1 MSPPPDE
8 TTRLRAELEA
18 LREANAT
25 LEQQISAVTGMMD
38 AMVDEISAKSRQLEQ
53 RSAEQARMSSF
64 FTNVMNTMDSLL
76 LVVDRFGRISQANA
90 ATRRNLGLDPANL
103 VGTSPDSLL
112 TDDTLAPLHA
122 ASPSFAPGTVLFRS
136 ILKQNGLEM
145 ETCLHSHLPGAGT
158 CHFMLRAT
166 PLYEHNGKL
175 AGAVIVGTDISEL
188 RAREQALKA
197 SEQRFRDFSAVSS
210 DWFWETDAEMRFTVY
225 TGPDRAGRHLID
237 IVRGKRRDEFASP
250 EDRLDTAKWADYHNA
265 IARRQSFRDFE
276 YQTLSID
283 SRPIW
288 FSASGKPC
296 FGSDGKFLGYRGTAR
311 DITARKAI
319 EAELLHHRDHLSELV
334 AAQTIDLIRAKEV
347 AERANR
353 LQSEFLANMSHEFRT
368 PLHGILS
375 YARLG
380 ATRTGQAPNEK
391 IINYFERIHQSGS
404 RMADLVNDL
413 LDLAKLESR
422 RTEFELHRADMAVLV
437 SRVQSDL
444 AALLAQRRITFVVD
458 TRTTSTVALID
469 TQQFHHAIQNL
480 LANAIKFSPNGGTI
494 TVGFSDAMLGRH
506 EALALT
512 VRDQGIGIPPG
523 EEERIFDKFVQS
535 SATKTGAGGTGLG
548 LAITLEIVRG
558 HNGTLAARNHPE
570 GGAVFEICVP
580 RQAPATPGA

>member
-1 MSPPPDE
+1 
-8 TTRLRAELEA
+8 
-18 LREANAT
+18 
-25 LEQQISAVTGMMD
+25 
-38 AMVDEISAKSRQLEQ
+38 
-53 RSAEQARMSSF
+53 MSSF

-188 RAREQALKA
+188 RAREQALKT
-197 SEQRFRDFSAVSS
+197 SEQRFRDFSTVSS

-225 TGPDRAGRHLID
+225 AGPDRSGQNLIE
-237 IVRGKRRDEFASP
+237 IVRGKRREEFASSD
-250 EDRLDTAKWADYHNA
+250 ERQNTAKWTTYLNT
-265 IARRQSFRDFE
+265 IARRQAFRDFE
-276 YQTLSID
+276 YQAHSID
-283 SRPIW
+283 IRPTW
-288 FSASGKPC
+288 YSTSGTPR
-296 FGSDGKFLGYRGTAR
+296 FGSDGEFLGYRGTSK
-311 DITARKAI
+311 DITTRKAI

-334 AAQTIDLIRAKEV
+334 AAQTTDLVRAKEA
-347 AERANR
+347 AERANQ

-380 ATRTGQAPNEK
+380 ATRASQAPSEK

-422 RTEFELHRADMAVLV
+422 RVDFALHRADMAVLV

-444 AALLAQRRITFVVD
+444 AALLAQRHITLAVD

-494 TVGFSDAMLGRH
+494 TVGFSDAMIGHR
-506 EALALT
+506 EALALS

-558 HNGTLAARNHPE
+558 HNGTLVARNHPE

-580 RQAPATPGA
+580 RQAPDAA

>member
-1 MSPPPDE
+1 MSSPSDE

-38 AMVDEISAKSRQLEQ
+38 AMVDEVSAKSRQLEL
-53 RSAEQARMSSF
+53 RNAEQARMSSF
-64 FTNVMNTMDSLL
+64 VTNVMNTMDSLL

-90 ATRRNLGLDPANL
+90 ATRRNLGLDPASL

-112 TDDTLAPLHA
+112 TDDTLAPLHT
-122 ASPSFAPGTVLFRS
+122 ASPSFAPGTVLFRT
-136 ILKQNGLEM
+136 ILKQGGLEM
-145 ETCLHSHLPGAGT
+145 ETCLRSHLPGAGT

-188 RAREQALKA
+188 RAREQALKV
-197 SEQRFRDFSAVSS
+197 SEQRFRDFSTVSS

-225 TGPDRAGRHLID
+225 AGPDRSGQNLIE
-237 IVRGKRRDEFASP
+237 IVRGKRREEFASSD
-250 EDRLDTAKWADYHNA
+250 ERQNTAKWTTYLNT
-265 IARRQSFRDFE
+265 IARRQAFRDFE
-276 YQTLSID
+276 YQAHSID
-283 SRPIW
+283 IRPTW
-288 FSASGKPC
+288 YSTSGTPR
-296 FGSDGKFLGYRGTAR
+296 FGSDGEFLGYRGTSK
-311 DITARKAI
+311 DITTRKAI
-319 EAELLHHRDHLSELV
+319 EAELRHHRDHLSELV
-334 AAQTIDLIRAKEV
+334 AAQTTDLVRAKEA
-347 AERANR
+347 AERANQ

-380 ATRTGQAPNEK
+380 ATRAGQATSEK

-422 RTEFELHRADMAVLV
+422 RVDFALHRADMAVLV
-437 SRVQSDL
+437 SRMQSDL
-444 AALLAQRRITFVVD
+444 AALLAQRHITLAVD

-494 TVGFSDAMLGRH
+494 TVGFSDAMIGHR

-580 RQAPATPGA
+580 RQPPDAA